1 MAGRSRRSQPGIR
14 RYPWIS
20 SPLIR
25 PLTTLLLVLIVLS
38 AVIGALTH
46 LRASSGAVSDDW
58 SMYLH
63 DPGRSSASNDSNLS
77 TSNASQLTQLWSFKT
92 GGVIAASPTVVSGT
106 VYVGSWDGYE
116 YALDAATGALKWKTY
131 LGTTTANSVCSPP
144 KAGITSSAAVQNGVV
159 YVGGGDAYWYALN
172 ATTGAVL
179 WKVYTGDNSATGGHY
194 NWSSPLLYNG
204 YAYIG
209 IASMGDC
216 PLVQGQLLQVGLS
229 SHQVVNTLNLVPNG
243 QVGGGIWTSP
253 TVDTATNT
261 IYLSTGTEASSTQ
274 PLTMAM
280 VSVDASS
287 LAVKSVWKL
296 PESAAV
302 LDSDWSTT
310 PTLFTDTSG
319 RNLVVAANKNG
330 IAYAFNRSNLSSGPV
345 WTKQLAVGGQCPQ
358 CGNGSL
364 SSGAFANGALYLA
377 GGTTTINGT
386 SYNGAVRELDPATGN
401 FQWEHGAPGVII
413 AAIAFVN
420 GLIIDGAGGTLEV
433 LNASTGTPLYSKNIG
448 GSIYA
453 APSISHGMIFTGN
466 TNGSVFA
473 FGLPSVTAVSL
484 NGLNPNTGGVGT
496 SVTLTGANFGSTQ
509 GASVV
514 KFGNTTAAV
523 TSWSNTSIVATVPST
538 LSPGPANVTVTVGGQ
553 TSNSQTFTVTASS
566 TAYNNVGISDDSN
579 PAAGNINGLGQSF
592 SAQALQAVN
601 ITPGNPLVVNGVTFI
616 WPKVAS
622 GMPDNYKAAGQ
633 TIPVTPVSGAT
644 TLAFLGV
651 ANSINVSAP
660 AIITYSDGSTQT
672 FSLSLTHWVKGTPA
686 YGNTQVAKMPYF
698 NSASGRQNKNV
709 YLYYTSVALQA
720 GKTIVSVTLPAKI
733 SGGQLHIF
741 AISTK

>member
-1 MAGRSRRSQPGIR
+1 MAGRPRRDFG
-14 RYPWIS
+14 RYPWI
-20 SPLIR
+20 
-25 PLTTLLLVLIVLS
+25 TTPFMRILAALLLVLIVLS
-38 AVIGALTH
+38 SVIWVVAH
-46 LRASSGAVSDDW
+46 WRASLGAVSDDW

-63 DPGRSSASNDSNLS
+63 DPGRSATSNDTNLS

-131 LGTTTANSVCSPP
+131 LGTTIADPVCTPP

-159 YVGGGDAYWYALN
+159 YVGGGDAYWYALS
-172 ATTGAVL
+172 ATTGTIL
-179 WKVYTGDNSATGGHY
+179 WKLYTGDNSVTGGHY

-216 PLVQGQLLQVGLS
+216 PLVQGQLLQVSLS
-229 SHQVVNTLNLVPNG
+229 SHQVVNTLNLVPDG

-253 TVDTATNT
+253 TVDEATNT
-261 IYLSTGTEASSTQ
+261 LYLSTGSEASSTQ
-274 PLTMAM
+274 PLSMAM

-330 IAYAFNRSNLSSGPV
+330 IAYAFDRSNLSSGPV

-364 SSGAFANGALYLA
+364 STATFDNGNLYFA

-386 SYNGAVRELDPATGN
+386 SYNGAVRELNPDNGN

-413 AAIAFVN
+413 AAIAYAN
-420 GLIIDGAGGTLEV
+420 GLIIDGAGGTLEA

-448 GSIYA
+448 GSIYS

-473 FGLPSVTAVSL
+473 FGLSS
-484 NGLNPNTGGVGT
+484 G
-496 SVTLTGANFGSTQ
+496 
-509 GASVV
+509 
-514 KFGNTTAAV
+514 TAA
-523 TSWSNTSIVATVPST
+523 P
-538 LSPGPANVTVTVGGQ
+538 LSG
-553 TSNSQTFTVTASS
+553 
-566 TAYNNVGISDDSN
+566 
-579 PAAGNINGLGQSF
+579 
-592 SAQALQAVN
+592 
-601 ITPGNPLVVNGVTFI
+601 
-616 WPKVAS
+616 
-622 GMPDNYKAAGQ
+622 
-633 TIPVTPVSGAT
+633 
-644 TLAFLGV
+644 
-651 ANSINVSAP
+651 
-660 AIITYSDGSTQT
+660 
-672 FSLSLTHWVKGTPA
+672 
-686 YGNTQVAKMPYF
+686 
-698 NSASGRQNKNV
+698 SASR
-709 YLYYTSVALQA
+709 
-720 GKTIVSVTLPAKI
+720 
-733 SGGQLHIF
+733 
-741 AISTK
+741 